1 MYPKI
6 YRITILVV
14 TLGLAVYIIPFL
26 SNGILVDTQTNSGP
40 PLIVINSN
48 DQLNVKLSQKR
59 IDKSGL
65 YTLNP
70 LDSNRGPMKSG
81 HYIIHG
87 FVSGIRKSDDDR
99 YYFEYNVRGIL
110 PVIVFKGMIWFL
122 IVLIFISV
130 FLMKGYFSGK
140 SVSLNENDNPIK

>member
-1 MYPKI
+1 MYRKI

-40 PLIVINSN
+40 PLIVINSY
-48 DQLNVKLSQKR
+48 DQLNVKQSHKR
-59 IDKSGL
+59 IEKSGL

-70 LDSNRGPMKSG
+70 LDSNRGPMKHG

-87 FVSGIRKSDDDR
+87 SVSGIRKSDDAR
-99 YYFEYNVRGIL
+99 YYYQYDVRGML
-110 PVIVFKGMIWFL
+110 PVGVFYGLICFL
-122 IVLIFISV
+122 IVLVLISI

-140 SVSLNENDNPIK
+140 SVSLNENPIK